1 MDEGR
6 CTLNCIMAE
15 KSRLG
20 VSLTYGRD
28 DIESWS
34 GVCIILTS
42 MIGQRSDETELTM
55 TLMILFTACK
65 GSNFI

>member
-1 MDEGR
+1 
-6 CTLNCIMAE
+6 MADGF
-15 KSRLG
+15 SIRTYQGIIRLG
-20 VSLTYGRD
+20 VSLAYGRD

-42 MIGQRSDETELTM
+42 KIGQCSDETELTM